1 MNDEY
6 EISEQ
11 YIADVRLLVE
21 KSRKKALD
29 LKNYNN
35 LCKIETNASVE
46 QYIERYRMK
55 PEPRGG
61 LRK

>member
-1 MNDEY
+1 MDNKY
-6 EISEQ
+6 EITEQ
-11 YIADVRLLVE
+11 YIADVKALVE

-46 QYIERYRMK
+46 QHIERYRMK